1 MKAQLVMETKRKEF
15 AENLAQ
21 AMRDNNE
28 DDVAKAF
35 TDFFKHIESDILSQ
49 ATEFDVTQADKA
61 LFAQRGLRVLTSD
74 EESYFKG
81 FIEAGKS
88 GDVEKAL
95 TDFSKVLPESEFV
108 AIFEDMKKAHP
119 LLDVVN
125 FVDTAALTKFIM
137 ETSEA
142 QKAAWGELNSAITK
156 EIEGSV
162 DVVTLTLN
170 KLTAYMFMSND
181 MLDLGPVWVEKYVRT
196 LLAEALSL
204 GCEDGII
211 NGTGV
216 KGQPIG
222 MIRQIG
228 AGVDVNSET
237 GYPEKT
243 PIKITDFSP
252 KTYGN
257 LLSKM
262 AVDEKG
268 KARVLSS
275 LILIVNPADNYQ
287 KVMPAT
293 TLLRQTGYERNV
305 FPVETKIV
313 QSAAVASGKAI
324 LGVEKKYFFG
334 LGAGTSGGKITADKS
349 FKLLDDL
356 TTFVIKMYGNGRAK
370 DNNIFQYLDI
380 SGLKELKFPVQTE
393 ALPAE

>member
-1 MKAQLVMETKRKEF
+1 
-15 AENLAQ
+15 
-21 AMRDNNE
+21 
-28 DDVAKAF
+28 
-35 TDFFKHIESDILSQ
+35 
-49 ATEFDVTQADKA
+49 
-61 LFAQRGLRVLTSD
+61 
-74 EESYFKG
+74 
-81 FIEAGKS
+81 
-88 GDVEKAL
+88 
-95 TDFSKVLPESEFV
+95 
-108 AIFEDMKKAHP
+108 
-119 LLDVVN
+119 
-125 FVDTAALTKFIM
+125 
-137 ETSEA
+137 
-142 QKAAWGELNSAITK
+142 
-156 EIEGSV
+156 
-162 DVVTLTLN
+162 
-170 KLTAYMFMSND
+170 MFMSND

-380 SGLKELKFPVQTE
+380 SGLKELKYPVQTE

>member
-1 MKAQLVMETKRKEF
+1 MKAQMAMEATRKEF
-15 AENLAQ
+15 ADNLAR

-119 LLDVVN
+119 LLNVVN

-380 SGLKELKFPVQTE
+380 SGLKELKYPVQTE